1 MDKLKEF
8 KQERAADIKEARK
21 ILDVAETDKRDL
33 NEDEQAKYD
42 ELMAKV
48 EAKGKMITTEENQ
61 IKLESGLEKIEP
73 IKNEPEVKE
82 EKKFGSFGEQLKAVI
97 DASTPGRRGFDERLV
112 ESRIAT
118 GAGETV
124 PADGGFLV
132 QTDFAAEL
140 LKKVFETGVL
150 ASRVNKVGISSNA
163 NGLKINAVDEESR
176 VTGCR
181 WGGIQT
187 YWAAEADTVTATKP
201 KFRQMEL
208 KLNKLMGLCYATEE
222 LLQDTSALESI
233 ITQAFT
239 EEFGFII
246 DYSILRGSG
255 SGQPLGIMSAPSL
268 ISVTR
273 SGANTVAN
281 SDITGMWSR
290 LFAPSRKN
298 AVWFINQLVEPYLY
312 NMTVADAGYIPTYMP
327 PGGVSG

>member
-1 MDKLKEF
+1 MDKLKEL
-8 KQERAADIKEARK
+8 KQERAAMIKEARK

-42 ELMAKV
+42 EIMAKV
-48 EAKGKMITTEENQ
+48 EAKGKMIETEENQ
-61 IKLESGLEKIEP
+61 IKLESGLDKIEP
-73 IKNEPEVKE
+73 IRNEPQKTE
-82 EKKFGSFGEQLKAVI
+82 EKKFSSLGEQLKAVVN
-97 DASTPGRRGFDERLV
+97 ASSPGRRTYDERLV

-150 ASRVNKVGISSNA
+150 ASRVNKISISSNA
-163 NGLKINAVDEESR
+163 NGLKINAVDESSR

-201 KFRQMEL
+201 VFRQMEL

-222 LLQDTSALESI
+222 LLQDTTALESI

-239 EEFGFII
+239 EEFGFVIDNSII
-246 DYSILRGSG
+246 NGSG
-255 SGQPLGIMSAPSL
+255 SGQPLGIMNSDAL

-273 SGANTVAN
+273 NTAN
-281 SDITGMWSR
+281 DIVFADIIGMWQQ
-290 LFAPSRKN
+290 FYAPGRKN
-298 AVWFINQLVEPYLY
+298 AVWLINQVAEAELY
-312 NMTVADAGYIPTYMP
+312 GMTLTDYVPVYMP
-327 PGGVSG
+327 PGGIS